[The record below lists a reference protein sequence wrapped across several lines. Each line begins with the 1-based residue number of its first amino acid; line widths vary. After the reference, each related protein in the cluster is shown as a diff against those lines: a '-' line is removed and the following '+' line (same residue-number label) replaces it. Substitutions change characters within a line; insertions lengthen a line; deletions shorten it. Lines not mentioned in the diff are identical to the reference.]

1 VIFVSSRRVL
11 ARWGTVAAYAAAAAA
26 NQLLWLTYA
35 PITTDVAVHFDV
47 SEGTVGW
54 LSQVF
59 PLLYV
64 ILAIPAGLALDR
76 ALKPALLTGAWLT
89 AFGGAVRLTS
99 DTFAVALVGQI
110 IIAVAQPLI
119 LNAVTK
125 VATAALPAK
134 DRPNGIA
141 LGSAGIFAGTALAL
155 PLAPSVSLSTLLW
168 IDLAV
173 AVAAALALTATMR
186 GITAQREGTAE
197 LKRAW
202 PKVRR
207 LAGVAFLGF
216 GVFVG
221 ITTWLQALLEP
232 AGISDTTAG
241 WLLAAMVLAGVVS
254 SALLPAPLARAGKER
269 AFLRVAALLAAAGCL
284 LLAVAPHA
292 AIIAVVPLGVA
303 LLGALPVL
311 LELTERRTDAASG
324 AAIIWLAGNAG
335 GIVVAVLVQAVNGH
349 PTVAFSLLAAI
360 AASVLVFA

>member
-1 VIFVSSRRVL
+1 VL
-11 ARWGTVAAYAAAAAA
+11 ARWGTVAAYAAAAGA

-35 PITTDVAVHFDV
+35 PITTDVAEHFDV
-47 SEGTVGW
+47 SESAVGW

-64 ILAIPAGLALDR
+64 VLAIPAGLALDR
-76 ALKPALLTGAWLT
+76 AFRPALLAGAWLT
-89 AFGGAVRLTS
+89 ALGGAVRLTS

-110 IIAVAQPLI
+110 LIAIAQPFL

-125 VATAALPAK
+125 LATAALPEPK
-134 DRPNGIA
+134 RPSGIA

-155 PLAPSVSLSTLLW
+155 PLAPNVSLSSLLW
-168 IDLAV
+168 IDLVV
-173 AVAAALALTATMR
+173 ALCAASALTLTMR
-186 GITAQREGTAE
+186 GIEAQPEGSAE
-197 LKRAW
+197 LRRAW

-216 GVFVG
+216 GVFVAL
-221 ITTWLQALLEP
+221 TTWLQALLEP

-241 WLLAAMVLAGVVS
+241 WLLAAMVLAGVAG
-254 SALLPAPLARAGKER
+254 SALLPAPLARHHRER
-269 AFLRVAALLAAAGCL
+269 TFLRAAAVVAAAGCL
-284 LLAVAPHA
+284 LLAVAPQA
-292 AIIAVVPLGVA
+292 AIVAVIPLGVV

-335 GIVVAVLVQAVNGH
+335 GIVVAVLVQTVHTH
-349 PTVAFSLLAAI
+349 PTAAFSLLAVVAL
-360 AASVLVFA
+360 SVLAFA